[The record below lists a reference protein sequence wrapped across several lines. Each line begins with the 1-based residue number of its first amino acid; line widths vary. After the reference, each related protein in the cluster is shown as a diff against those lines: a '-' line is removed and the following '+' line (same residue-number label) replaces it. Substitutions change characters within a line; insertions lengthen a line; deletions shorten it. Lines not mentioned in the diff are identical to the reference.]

1 MRNWE
6 KTLYKRVHK
15 LMGYTKKF
23 HIEINFD
30 KVLFGHRRR
39 NNICLSHYLVQVLF
53 VLGNKE
59 EMKRERGRARENV
72 NRRVP

>member
-1 MRNWE
+1 MRRNWE

-30 KVLFGHRRR
+30 KVLFGHRCR
-39 NNICLSHYLVQVLF
+39 NNICLPHYLVQVLF

-59 EMKRERGRARENV
+59 EMLYMKRERWRE
-72 NRRVP
+72 RECK